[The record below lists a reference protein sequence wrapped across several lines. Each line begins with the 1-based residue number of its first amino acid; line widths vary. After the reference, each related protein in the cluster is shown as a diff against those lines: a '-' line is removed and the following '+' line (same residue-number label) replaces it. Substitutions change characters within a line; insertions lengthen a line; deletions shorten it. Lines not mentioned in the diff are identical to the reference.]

1 MKTSPYRRKHRRRA
15 FRRLFW
21 LLVLAL
27 ATLLLLL
34 WPRRVTLDGLNSP
47 HAILLRADSGE
58 VLAEKDADSTIYP
71 ASMTKMMTA
80 LLAIEA
86 NPDLDTP
93 VTLPEEIFPALQA
106 QNASLA
112 GFQAGE
118 TATVRDLLYGAM
130 LPSGAECC
138 EALAREVSGSEE
150 AFAAR
155 MNQKAAELGMT
166 GTHFCNPTGLH
177 DPEHVSTVR
186 DMARLTEA
194 ALQNETFRKLFTT
207 ERYTVPATNCHPQ
220 GFTMHSTLLS
230 QLDGTELHRG
240 RILGG
245 KTGYT
250 GEAGLCLASLAE
262 VKGREYI
269 LVTAGAGGDHSTAPY
284 HIEDAVTVYRR
295 VSRGSRTGERMRSL
309 FLCPALWYNGTK
321 PFTEQEN
328 HHAQGFT
335 GRSLRPHRFY
345 PHRAPACPGR
355 GVFVCLRGLRRL
367 LPGAGGYRAVGL

>member
-1 MKTSPYRRKHRRRA
+1 MKTSPHRRKHRRRA

-21 LLVLAL
+21 LLVL

-150 AFAAR
+150 AFVAR

-166 GTHFCNPTGLH
+166 ATHFCNPTGLH
-177 DPEHVSTVR
+177 DPEHVSTAR
-186 DMARLTEA
+186 DMARLLRA
-194 ALQNETFRKLFTT
+194 AMQNEMFRTIFATA
-207 ERYTVPATNCHPQ
+207 RYTVPPTNLHPD
-220 GFTMHSTLLS
+220 GFTMESTFWS
-230 QLDGTELHRG
+230 ELDGTELRRG
-240 RILGG
+240 KFLGG

-250 GEAGLCLASLAE
+250 SAAGLCLASAAE
-262 VKGREYI
+262 VKGKTY
-269 LVTAGAGGDHSTAPY
+269 LMVTAGAQGNHNTEPY
-284 HIEDAVTVYRR
+284 HVDDAV
-295 VSRGSRTGERMRSL
+295 
-309 FLCPALWYNGTK
+309 N
-321 PFTEQEN
+321 
-328 HHAQGFT
+328 
-335 GRSLRPHRFY
+335 
-345 PHRAPACPGR
+345 
-355 GVFVCLRGLRRL
+355 VCRQLAR
-367 LPGAGGYRAVGL
+367 

>member
-1 MKTSPYRRKHRRRA
+1 MWNSMKRKRSVQNLRARRCLFLILLALLALLLIWPRTVHLEGLVSPY
-15 FRRLFW
+15 
-21 LLVLAL
+21 
-27 ATLLLLL
+27 
-34 WPRRVTLDGLNSP
+34 
-47 HAILLRADSGE
+47 AILVDADSGE
-58 VLAEKDADSTIYP
+58 AVAEKEADVSIYP
-71 ASMTKMMTA
+71 ASMTKVMTA
-80 LLAIEA
+80 LLALEA
-86 NPDLDTP
+86 NPDLEQP
-93 VTLPEEIFPALQA
+93 VTLPEDIFPELRAEG
-106 QNASLA
+106 ASMA
-112 GFQAGE
+112 GFRPGE
-118 TATVRDLLYGAM
+118 TATVRDLLYGAL

-150 AFAAR
+150 AFVEL
-155 MNQKAAELGMT
+155 MNQKAAELAMRS
-166 GTHFCNPTGLH
+166 THFCNPTGLH
-177 DPEHVSTVR
+177 DLEHVSTVR

-269 LVTAGAGGDHSTAPY
+269 LVTAGAGGNHSTAPY

-295 VSRGSRTGERMRSL
+295 VSRGS
-309 FLCPALWYNGTK
+309 
-321 PFTEQEN
+321 
-328 HHAQGFT
+328 
-335 GRSLRPHRFY
+335 
-345 PHRAPACPGR
+345 
-355 GVFVCLRGLRRL
+355 
-367 LPGAGGYRAVGL
+367 

>member
-1 MKTSPYRRKHRRRA
+1 MKTKSNRRGRRQRGYRG
-15 FRRLFW
+15 
-21 LLVLAL
+21 LLWVLA
-27 ATLLLLL
+27 AGLLLF
-34 WPRRVTLDGLNSP
+34 GLIAQQN
-47 HAILLRADSGE
+47 ILLGTSSRHALLMDARTGQ
-58 VLAEKDADSTIYP
+58 VLARKRSGAEAAP
-71 ASMTKMMTA
+71 ASLTKMMTV
-80 LLAIEA
+80 LLATEA
-86 NPDLDTP
+86 LPDLDTP
-93 VTLPEEIFPALQA
+93 VTLPEDIFPALYKA
-106 QNASLA
+106 DASMA
-112 GFQAGE
+112 GFQPGE
-118 TATVRDLLYGAM
+118 TVTVRDLLYGAM

-166 GTHFCNPTGLH
+166 ATHFCNPTGLH

-269 LVTAGAGGDHSTAPY
+269 LVTAGAGGNHSTAPY

-295 VSRGSRTGERMRSL
+295 VSRGS
-309 FLCPALWYNGTK
+309 
-321 PFTEQEN
+321 
-328 HHAQGFT
+328 
-335 GRSLRPHRFY
+335 
-345 PHRAPACPGR
+345 
-355 GVFVCLRGLRRL
+355 
-367 LPGAGGYRAVGL
+367 

>member
-1 MKTSPYRRKHRRRA
+1 MWNSMKRKHSVRNRRA
-15 FRRLFW
+15 RRCLF
-21 LLVLAL
+21 LILLAL
-27 ATLLLLL
+27 LTLLLI
-34 WPRRVTLDGLNSP
+34 WPRTVHLEGLVSP
-47 HAILLRADSGE
+47 YAILVDADSGE
-58 VLAEKDADSTIYP
+58 AVAEKEADVSIYP
-71 ASMTKMMTA
+71 ASMTKVMTA
-80 LLAIEA
+80 LLALEA
-86 NPDLDTP
+86 NPDLEQP
-93 VTLPEEIFPALQA
+93 VTLPEDIFPELRAEG
-106 QNASLA
+106 ASMA
-112 GFQAGE
+112 GFRPGE
-118 TATVRDLLYGAM
+118 TATVRDLLYGAL

-150 AFAAR
+150 AFVEL
-155 MNQKAAELGMT
+155 MNQKAAELGMRS
-166 GTHFCNPTGLH
+166 THFCNPTGLH

-269 LVTAGAGGDHSTAPY
+269 LVTAGAGGNHSTAPY

-295 VSRGSRTGERMRSL
+295 VSRGS
-309 FLCPALWYNGTK
+309 
-321 PFTEQEN
+321 
-328 HHAQGFT
+328 
-335 GRSLRPHRFY
+335 
-345 PHRAPACPGR
+345 
-355 GVFVCLRGLRRL
+355 
-367 LPGAGGYRAVGL
+367 

>member
-1 MKTSPYRRKHRRRA
+1 MKRRRSA
-15 FRRLFW
+15 QKRRTRRRW
-21 LLVLAL
+21 LIFLLILLAL
-27 ATLLLLL
+27 LLF
-34 WPRRVTLDGLNSP
+34 WPRRVSLEGLISP
-47 HAILLRADSGE
+47 EAVLMDADSGE
-58 VLAEKDADSTIYP
+58 VLAAKNADASIYP
-71 ASMTKMMTA
+71 ASMTKVMTA
-80 LLAIEA
+80 LLVLEA

-93 VTLPEEIFPALQA
+93 VTLPEDIFPELRAEG
-106 QNASLA
+106 ASMA
-112 GFQAGE
+112 GFRPGE
-118 TATVRDLLYGAM
+118 TATVRDLLYGVL

-150 AFAAR
+150 AFVEL
-155 MNQKAAELGMT
+155 MNQKAAELGMAS
-166 GTHFCNPTGLH
+166 THFCNPTGLH

-230 QLDGTELHRG
+230 QLDGTELHSG

-269 LVTAGAGGDHSTAPY
+269 LVTAGAGGNHSTAPY
-284 HIEDAVTVYRR
+284 HIEDAVTVSRR
-295 VSRGSRTGERMRSL
+295 VSRG
-309 FLCPALWYNGTK
+309 A
-321 PFTEQEN
+321 
-328 HHAQGFT
+328 
-335 GRSLRPHRFY
+335 
-345 PHRAPACPGR
+345 
-355 GVFVCLRGLRRL
+355 
-367 LPGAGGYRAVGL
+367 

>member
-1 MKTSPYRRKHRRRA
+1 MKDSSRRRKHRRRA
-15 FRRLFW
+15 FRRMFW
-21 LLVLAL
+21 LLVL

-34 WPRRVTLDGLNSP
+34 WPRRLTLDGLNSP
-47 HAILLRADSGE
+47 HAILLQADSGE

-112 GFQAGE
+112 GFQAGNGHG
-118 TATVRDLLYGAM
+118 AGSAVRCHAAL
-130 LPSGAECC
+130 GAECC

-150 AFAAR
+150 AFVAR

-166 GTHFCNPTGLH
+166 ATHFCNPTGLH

-269 LVTAGAGGDHSTAPY
+269 LVTAGAGETTAPRP
-284 HIEDAVTVYRR
+284 T
-295 VSRGSRTGERMRSL
+295 TLRM
-309 FLCPALWYNGTK
+309 P
-321 PFTEQEN
+321 
-328 HHAQGFT
+328 
-335 GRSLRPHRFY
+335 
-345 PHRAPACPGR
+345 
-355 GVFVCLRGLRRL
+355 
-367 LPGAGGYRAVGL
+367 

>member
-1 MKTSPYRRKHRRRA
+1 MKTSPHRRKHRRRA

-21 LLVLAL
+21 LLVL

-112 GFQAGE
+112 GFQPGE
-118 TATVRDLLYGAM
+118 TVTVRDLLYGAM

-138 EALAREVSGSEE
+138 EALARQVSGSEE
-150 AFAAR
+150 AFVAL
-155 MNQKAAELGMT
+155 MNRKAGELGMKH
-166 GTHFCNPTGLH
+166 THFANCTGLTS
-177 DPEHVSTVR
+177 PEHYSSAADLAV
-186 DMARLTEA
+186 LLQA
-194 ALQNETFRKLFTT
+194 ALNNETFRTVFTT
-207 ERYTVPATNCHPQ
+207 GQYTSSVTAQHPK
-220 GFTMHSTLLS
+220 GLYMASTLLS
-230 QLDGTELHRG
+230 RLDGGEVTG
-240 RILGG
+240 GQILGG

-250 GEAGLCLASLAE
+250 DAAGLCLASLA
-262 VKGREYI
+262 VVNGKEYI
-269 LVTAGAGGDHSTAPY
+269 LVTLGAPGNHATEQTN
-284 HIEDAVTVYRR
+284 IMDAVQVYRR
-295 VSRGSRTGERMRSL
+295 LE
-309 FLCPALWYNGTK
+309 K
-321 PFTEQEN
+321 KK
-328 HHAQGFT
+328 
-335 GRSLRPHRFY
+335 
-345 PHRAPACPGR
+345 
-355 GVFVCLRGLRRL
+355 
-367 LPGAGGYRAVGL
+367 

>member
-1 MKTSPYRRKHRRRA
+1 MKTSPRRRKHRRRA

-21 LLVLAL
+21 LLVL

-138 EALAREVSGSEE
+138 EALARQVSGSEE
-150 AFAAR
+150 AFVAL
-155 MNQKAAELGMT
+155 MNRKAGELGMKH
-166 GTHFCNPTGLH
+166 THFANCTGLTS
-177 DPEHVSTVR
+177 PEHYSSAADLAV
-186 DMARLTEA
+186 LLQA
-194 ALQNETFRKLFTT
+194 ALNNETFRTVFTT
-207 ERYTVPATNCHPQ
+207 GQYTSSITAQHPK
-220 GFTMHSTLLS
+220 GLYMTSTLLS
-230 QLDGTELHRG
+230 RLDGGEVTG
-240 RILGG
+240 GQILGG
-245 KTGYT
+245 MTGYT
-250 GEAGLCLASLAE
+250 DAAGLCLASLA
-262 VKGREYI
+262 VVNGKEYI
-269 LVTAGAGGDHSTAPY
+269 LVTLGAPGNHATEQTN
-284 HIEDAVTVYRR
+284 IMDAVQVYRR
-295 VSRGSRTGERMRSL
+295 LE
-309 FLCPALWYNGTK
+309 K
-321 PFTEQEN
+321 KK
-328 HHAQGFT
+328 
-335 GRSLRPHRFY
+335 
-345 PHRAPACPGR
+345 
-355 GVFVCLRGLRRL
+355 
-367 LPGAGGYRAVGL
+367 

>member
-1 MKTSPYRRKHRRRA
+1 MWNSMKRKHSVRNRRARRCLFLILLALLALLLIWPRPVHLEGLVSPY
-15 FRRLFW
+15 
-21 LLVLAL
+21 
-27 ATLLLLL
+27 
-34 WPRRVTLDGLNSP
+34 
-47 HAILLRADSGE
+47 AILVDADSGE
-58 VLAEKDADSTIYP
+58 AVAEKEADVSIYP
-71 ASMTKMMTA
+71 ASMTKVMTA
-80 LLAIEA
+80 LLALEA
-86 NPDLDTP
+86 NPDLEQP
-93 VTLPEEIFPALQA
+93 VTLPEDIFPELRAEG
-106 QNASLA
+106 ASMA
-112 GFQAGE
+112 GFRPGE
-118 TATVRDLLYGAM
+118 TATVRDLLYGAL

-150 AFAAR
+150 AFVEL
-155 MNQKAAELGMT
+155 MNQKAAELAMRS
-166 GTHFCNPTGLH
+166 THFCNPTGLH

-230 QLDGTELHRG
+230 QLDGTELYRG

-269 LVTAGAGGDHSTAPY
+269 LVTAGAGGNHSTAPY

-295 VSRGSRTGERMRSL
+295 VSRGS
-309 FLCPALWYNGTK
+309 
-321 PFTEQEN
+321 
-328 HHAQGFT
+328 
-335 GRSLRPHRFY
+335 
-345 PHRAPACPGR
+345 
-355 GVFVCLRGLRRL
+355 
-367 LPGAGGYRAVGL
+367 